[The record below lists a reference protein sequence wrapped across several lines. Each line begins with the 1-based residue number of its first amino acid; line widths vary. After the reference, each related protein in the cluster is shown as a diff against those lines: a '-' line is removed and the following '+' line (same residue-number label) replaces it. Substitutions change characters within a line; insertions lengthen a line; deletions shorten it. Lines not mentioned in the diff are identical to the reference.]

1 MDNPKEWWGLLD
13 INRSPRKAFH
23 AYAETELPVFD
34 GEHFRYS
41 FVCSDRRM
49 CEGSRV
55 GNGHAGC
62 TLPCATTVT
71 TTPTTTT
78 TTTTT
83 TTSTTSSSTTS
94 SCEPLSDECA
104 KAVAWAMSDGIFSNP
119 EWYESLTSESTAEQ
133 FQEHLALGGHA
144 GCTFAMCDN
153 SKDHAHHDNHHHHQ
167 QHNEQL
173 RASVR

>member
-1 MDNPKEWWGLLD
+1 MSDGIFSNPEWYEGLT
-13 INRSPRKAFH
+13 SEST
-23 AYAETELPVFD
+23 AEQFQ
-34 GEHFRYS
+34 EHLAL
-41 FVCSDRRM
+41 
-49 CEGSRV
+49 G
-55 GNGHAGC
+55 GHAGC

-83 TTSTTSSSTTS
+83 TTSTTISSTTS

-119 EWYESLTSESTAEQ
+119 EWYEGLTSESTAEQ

-144 GCTFAMCDN
+144 GCTLPCVTTVTTTPTTTTTTTTSTTSSCEPVSD
-153 SKDHAHHDNHHHHQ
+153 
-167 QHNEQL
+167 ECR
-173 RASVR
+173 RAVE